1 MSTEIRYLTGNSCEL
16 RSKTTIFGKSTNI
29 FMYDKSLITVNKRPN
44 RLPLDAIQETHLKR
58 LNNIFGRYKYTLAKF
73 GTSCNLP
80 NLFE

>member
-1 MSTEIRYLTGNSCEL
+1 
-16 RSKTTIFGKSTNI
+16 
-29 FMYDKSLITVNKRPN
+29 MYDKSLITVNKRPN